1 MIGEHGSFEA
11 LTRSLSIT
19 TFRYV
24 PQDLR
29 AGLGTE
35 DVEQCLDRLNK
46 QLLTAVEQSGELFL
60 SNALVRGR
68 FALRACIVNFRT
80 TEADVDA
87 VPTLVAR
94 LGEKAHSTCR

>member
-1 MIGEHGSFEA
+1 MPPE
-11 LTRSLSIT
+11 
-19 TFRYV
+19 
-24 PQDLR
+24 LR

-35 DVEQCLDRLNK
+35 DVEQYLDRLNQ

-60 SNALVRGR
+60 SNALVGGR

-94 LGEKAHSTCR
+94 LGAQVETAIHDRA